1 MSRNVATRSDRA
13 RLAMV
18 GAGRCQGLSV
28 CKGLVCCEHTVG
40 DVSAS
45 RGPALMPSCTA
56 VDEFTLY
63 SVLSTPAGLEI
74 VLQTAHT
81 VAAICRACSA
91 RLLHPVLFIPGR
103 T

>member
-1 MSRNVATRSDRA
+1 M
-13 RLAMV
+13 
-18 GAGRCQGLSV
+18 
-28 CKGLVCCEHTVG
+28 G

-81 VAAICRACSA
+81 DAVCRACSA
-91 RLLHPVLFIPGR
+91 RLLHPMFLIPGR